1 MRVACEP
8 LPMRPITKHLPE
20 PLRPC
25 HCCPPALSPVNRPT
39 GLPPTWQVS
48 EREERK
54 TGSSGTSRMVT
65 SLRHVI
71 YLPAELFPFLAIL
84 LVCRRTTTCIS
95 YYYSTT
101 VPMHLHIITTSP
113 QKGPTRP
120 AAAPRELLQSDLL
133 TVYPPYLDVNRRG
146 RQAIRDVLRACQ
158 GKKTA
163 SSVLSRTN
171 YQTLQPFSP
180 KRLQPPGGQ
189 PRYPPAAA
197 NDTKQKDTSHIINS
211 QISHVQV
218 DAASAIRTM
227 HVHMCAWPLLLL
239 YP

>member
-146 RQAIRDVLRACQ
+146 RQAIRDVQLPNP
-158 GKKTA
+158 T
-163 SSVLSRTN
+163 
-171 YQTLQPFSP
+171 PFLP
-180 KRLQPPGGQ
+180 N
-189 PRYPPAAA
+189 AAA
-197 NDTKQKDTSHIINS
+197 ATRRPTKVSSGGGKRYQAKRYLTHN
-211 QISHVQV
+211 
-218 DAASAIRTM
+218 
-227 HVHMCAWPLLLL
+227 
-239 YP
+239 